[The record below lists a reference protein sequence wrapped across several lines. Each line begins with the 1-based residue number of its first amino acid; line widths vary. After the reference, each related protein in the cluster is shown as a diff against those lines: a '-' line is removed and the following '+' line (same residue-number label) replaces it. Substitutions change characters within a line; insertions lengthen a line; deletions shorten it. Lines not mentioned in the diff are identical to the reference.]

1 MVFMETKTDAIAQIE
16 TLIAQLSARF
26 THEDGDEKEWLHQ
39 QCSSDAQQV
48 LTQLSI
54 SALHILDE
62 VPSDDAIGASI
73 NIVGL
78 SEATGVPKGTVS
90 KTVQHLVTLG
100 VVERHRLPNNRKEV
114 HIRLT
119 PIGAEIQSA
128 HQSMHA
134 HMSASLGEF
143 LKRYPASELDVIVR
157 ILDDLLHTPREGLRF
172 RPDLID

>member
-1 MVFMETKTDAIAQIE
+1 
-16 TLIAQLSARF
+16 
-26 THEDGDEKEWLHQ
+26 EWLHQ
-39 QCSSDAQQV
+39 QCSSGAQQV
-48 LTQLSI
+48 LTQLSV

-78 SEATGVPKGTVS
+78 SQAAGMPKGTVS
-90 KTVQHLVTLG
+90 KTVQHLVTL
-100 VVERHRLPNNRKEV
+100 VVVARHRLPNNRKEL

-157 ILDDLLHTPREGLRF
+157 ILDDLLHTPREDYVSGRTLSIR
-172 RPDLID
+172 RSSYRDRMVRTHRQP